1 MAEGVILNEEFEEAT
16 ILADNSLNNLVITN
30 ALGIKLEEALD
41 LV

>member
-30 ALGIKLEEALD
+30 ALGT
-41 LV
+41 